1 MLTGGRT
8 VKDGG
13 GLKGWRLRRAE
24 VLIPELRETFLHCSH
39 SRVWLITRNFL
50 KQLLDDD
57 KDTCGRTGR
66 SELVWPSLEKLWV
79 RWMEATGVIRA
90 TEHRMVMRP
99 FPSAAGSDRQK
110 PSGCL
115 YSSLP
120 WPGQRSG
127 GHLAAIDFPSPMQR
141 FWRSMQHEGI
151 CVLIK
156 AVCSADQCGL
166 KPGSVW
172 PTIGHLREASGPVRR
187 T

>member
-1 MLTGGRT
+1 MKIEESWSSDTRAEGNISALFTFQSLIDHMELSKTATGWRQGHMW
-8 VKDGG
+8 KDGAQ
-13 GLKGWRLRRAE
+13 RA
-24 VLIPELRETFLHCSH
+24 L
-39 SRVWLITRNFL
+39 
-50 KQLLDDD
+50 
-57 KDTCGRTGR
+57 
-66 SELVWPSLEKLWV
+66 WPSLEKLWV

-120 WPGQRSG
+120 GPGQRRG

-156 AVCSADQCGL
+156 AVCSADQCRL

-172 PTIGHLREASGPVRR
+172 PTIGQLREASGPVRR